1 MSHIIR
7 RLDVMSRRRIR
18 QAVVAWYTF
27 ACKASMFATRVAC
40 SLPSDRRTQD
50 RAMYSVAAIGAAVAL
65 HVAVYRG

>member
-1 MSHIIR
+1 MSHLIR

-27 ACKASMFATRVAC
+27 ACKASMFATRVTC
-40 SLPSDRRTQD
+40 SLPSDRWTQD

>member
-1 MSHIIR
+1 MSHLIR

-50 RAMYSVAAIGAAVAL
+50 RAMYSVAAIGAAVVL
-65 HVAVYRG
+65 HVVVYRG